1 MQAVKSVP
9 VMRLEEEIK
18 SGAMSYEERK
28 KAIEEL
34 DLRNEYAEGIGE
46 RSRMGQQTTQHL
58 RKMLKAQNI
67 YETHSIG
74 YR

>member
-1 MQAVKSVP
+1 MTFIS
-9 VMRLEEEIK
+9 
-18 SGAMSYEERK
+18 K

-34 DLRNEYAEGIGE
+34 GLRNEYTEGIGE
-46 RSRMGQQTTQHL
+46 RARMGQQTTQHL